1 LDKDV
6 NGTAEEVQD
15 MITDYLNAMVED
27 EDEAMEDG
35 VYEDEALTL

>member
-35 VYEDEALTL
+35 VYEDEALTS

>member
-1 LDKDV
+1 
-6 NGTAEEVQD
+6 

-35 VYEDEALTL
+35 VYEDEALTS